1 MLFRLRS
8 IILILLVSLLTVPM
22 IGMFSLVTKSAD
34 AQSQSIDII
43 EFSISTKQGT
53 YDPGDPLVAGVSYQI
68 EFTLDIAT
76 GVNDTVILKT
86 SFDRSGDRY
95 WELVNE
101 EYAGVDLDNWQPSQS
116 EIHFDAVA
124 GEATFILNGAVPEGY
139 TSTELENGQVLHMP
153 DSIIVLDLALQEGGA
168 LDMREVEVI
177 DESIQAYRK
186 ALSARQNLLD
196 TTETLPEYASLIDSI
211 ISQAKEE
218 ADRGYTELA
227 TSLLE
232 SIPSMGWPEPAD
244 DSESSTAYL
253 YIIMG
258 VIAVI
263 AVAAIIFII
272 RSRSTLSF
280 LKQRADDQANK
291 LDIVE
296 SRVQRLGE
304 KSLSGEIAQVRD
316 TLRSMGRR

>member
-8 IILILLVSLLTVPM
+8 IILILLVSLLTVSM
-22 IGMFSLVTKSAD
+22 TGMFSLATNSAD

-43 EFSISTKQGT
+43 EFSISTKQGS
-53 YDPGDPLVAGVSYQI
+53 YEPGDPLIAGVSYQI
-68 EFTLDIAT
+68 EFTLDVAT

-86 SFDRSGDRY
+86 SFDRIEDRY

-101 EYAGVDLDNWQPSQS
+101 EYPGVDLDNWQPSQP

-124 GEATFILNGAVPEGY
+124 GEVTFILNGAVAEGY

-153 DSIIVLDLALQEGGA
+153 GSITVLDLALEQGGA
-168 LDMREVEVI
+168 LDVREVEVI
-177 DESIQAYRK
+177 DDSIQAYRK
-186 ALSARQNLLD
+186 AVSARQNLLD
-196 TTETLPEYASLIDSI
+196 TTETLPEYASLVSSI
-211 ISQAKEE
+211 ISQAREE
-218 ADRGYTELA
+218 ADKGNTELA

-232 SIPSMGWPEPAD
+232 SIPAMGWPEPAE
-244 DSESSTAYL
+244 DSESSATYL

-258 VIAVI
+258 IIAVI
-263 AVAAIIFII
+263 AVVAIIFII